1 MDRSLSLIH
10 IFYHKAFVSHY
21 CKEVQDYLKQG
32 GESHKACYRGGMEQ
46 RQDCLLY
53 TSIRV
58 LALTMKKNE
67 TFDNKRRA
75 DVCGKKEKY
84 QEK

>member
-1 MDRSLSLIH
+1 
-10 IFYHKAFVSHY
+10 
-21 CKEVQDYLKQG
+21 
-32 GESHKACYRGGMEQ
+32 
-46 RQDCLLY
+46 
-53 TSIRV
+53 
-58 LALTMKKNE
+58 MKKNE

>member
-1 MDRSLSLIH
+1 MRLFAIEKVRTDRLH
-10 IFYHKAFVSHY
+10 
-21 CKEVQDYLKQG
+21 G
-32 GESHKACYRGGMEQ
+32 
-46 RQDCLLY
+46 
-53 TSIRV
+53 IRV

-84 QEK
+84 QEKQGDYVKVNWL

>member
-1 MDRSLSLIH
+1 MRLFAIEKVRTDRLH
-10 IFYHKAFVSHY
+10 
-21 CKEVQDYLKQG
+21 G
-32 GESHKACYRGGMEQ
+32 
-46 RQDCLLY
+46 
-53 TSIRV
+53 IRV

>member
-1 MDRSLSLIH
+1 MRLFAIEKVRTDRLH
-10 IFYHKAFVSHY
+10 
-21 CKEVQDYLKQG
+21 G
-32 GESHKACYRGGMEQ
+32 
-46 RQDCLLY
+46 
-53 TSIRV
+53 IRV

-75 DVCGKKEKY
+75 DVYGKKEKY